1 MSQTLKPLAVKF
13 KGKVNFATIDAK
25 AFGAHAGNLNLDP
38 EKFPAFAIQ
47 ETVKNQKFPF
57 DQSKKLTEE
66 DIGIFVQDFVDGKV
80 EPSIKSEPIPDTQD
94 GPVEVVVAH
103 NYEEVVI
110 NNNKDV
116 LVEFYAPWCGHCKAY
131 VPSSFCNPMSQ
142 PERNERK
149 LKLTTPSSLAPKY
162 EELANLYFTNLE
174 YSERVSITKV
184 DATANDVPDEIQGFP
199 TIKIFPAGRKL
210 EPVTYSGS
218 RTIEDLVAFI
228 KEHGTHKIDAY
239 EGKNETGAGEQ
250 KEEKAAESVGEA
262 AAAATEGVKDKV
274 TSVVKEAVESA
285 KAVVQDSDDEVHDE
299 L

>member
-131 VPSSFCNPMSQ
+131 VPFSFCNPMSQ

-239 EGKNETGAGEQ
+239 EGKNETEAGEQ
-250 KEEKAAESVGEA
+250 KDEKAAESVGEA

>member
-131 VPSSFCNPMSQ
+131 VPSSFCNPMSH

-239 EGKNETGAGEQ
+239 EGKNKTEAGEQ

>member
-1 MSQTLKPLAVKF
+1 MF
-13 KGKVNFATIDAK
+13 
-25 AFGAHAGNLNLDP
+25 H
-38 EKFPAFAIQ
+38 
-47 ETVKNQKFPF
+47 
-57 DQSKKLTEE
+57 
-66 DIGIFVQDFVDGKV
+66 
-80 EPSIKSEPIPDTQD
+80 
-94 GPVEVVVAH
+94 
-103 NYEEVVI
+103 
-110 NNNKDV
+110 
-116 LVEFYAPWCGHCKAY
+116 
-131 VPSSFCNPMSQ
+131 

-199 TIKIFPAGRKL
+199 TIKIFPAGKKL

-239 EGKNETGAGEQ
+239 EGKNETEAGEE
-250 KEEKAAESVGEA
+250 KEKAAESVGEA
-262 AAAATEGVKDKV
+262 AAASTEGVKDKV

-285 KAVVQDSDDEVHDE
+285 NAVVQDSDDEVHDE

>member
-25 AFGAHAGNLNLDP
+25 AFGAHAGNLNLDA

-57 DQSKKLTEE
+57 DQTKKLTEE
-66 DIGIFVQDFVDGKV
+66 DVGKFVQDFVDGKV
-80 EPSIKSEPIPDTQD
+80 EPSIKSEPIPETQE

-103 NYEEVVI
+103 NYEDVVI

-131 VPSSFCNPMSQ
+131 VSSSFSNLMSD
-142 PERNERK
+142 PERNEP
-149 LKLTTPSSLAPKY
+149 KLTTPSSLAPKY
-162 EELANLYFTNLE
+162 EELGNLYLTNVE

-199 TIKIFPAGRKL
+199 TIKIFPAGKKL

-218 RTIEDLVAFI
+218 RTIDDLVAFI
-228 KEHGTHKIDAY
+228 KEHGTHKVDAY
-239 EGKNETGAGEQ
+239 EGKNETGAADEK
-250 KEEKAAESVGEA
+250 KEEAAESVGEA
-262 AAAATEGVKDKV
+262 ATAATEGVKDKV

-285 KAVVQDSDDEVHDE
+285 KAVVQDTDDEVHDE